1 MGDVAAR
8 RERADRHIVIEVA
21 DVHEAEPE
29 HLREQRGIA
38 AHDRQS
44 QETERQQIERAVGQ
58 SGPGEADQRRGK
70 PVASREHGGVVDL
83 LVDVDQQQQIGQAAA
98 APVNDQR
105 IALVAE
111 REGHE
116 GMRVFVGYHRRVVR
130 QQD

>member
-1 MGDVAAR
+1 MMTTLTVTMIPCRKGELGAIRPRARGSVRANRNHRAAAVGMPRTMSDPGRYSKALRDMGDVAAR

-70 PVASREHGGVVDL
+70 PVAS
-83 LVDVDQQQQIGQAAA
+83 
-98 APVNDQR
+98 
-105 IALVAE
+105 
-111 REGHE
+111 
-116 GMRVFVGYHRRVVR
+116 
-130 QQD
+130 